1 MRDYQLLVRRL
12 RPHRGV
18 MLLALVV
25 FAATGYVAC
34 SGEDRVFGGGGSGA
48 EDDSTAVS
56 DGIGVDVADDTNQD
70 DTNKDD
76 TQDDSKDDTVTTNH

>member
-34 SGEDRVFGGGGSGA
+34 SGDDRTFGSGGTGG
-48 EDDSTAVS
+48 DDTSVSS
-56 DGIGVDVADDTNQD
+56 DGTGADVED

-76 TQDDSKDDTVTTNH
+76 TEDDTTVDTNKDDSPSTNG